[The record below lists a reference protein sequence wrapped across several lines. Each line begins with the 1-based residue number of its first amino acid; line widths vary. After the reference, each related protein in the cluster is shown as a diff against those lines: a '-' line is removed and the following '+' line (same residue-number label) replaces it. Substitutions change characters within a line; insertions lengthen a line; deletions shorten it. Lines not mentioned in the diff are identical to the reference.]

1 MNIYNVNTKNPRLN
15 KFNEFR
21 NRNGIENFNTIEL
34 ASEFAKLYMDWW
46 GSNLVLLGIVED
58 NGIFNPQFN
67 VFD

>member
-1 MNIYNVNTKNPRLN
+1 MKTFNENTKNLKLN

-21 NRNGIENFNTIEL
+21 NSNGVENFRTIDL
-34 ASEFAKLYMDWW
+34 ASEFARLYMDWW

-58 NGIFNPQFN
+58 KGVFNPQFN